1 MKVCV
6 HIKSTLAAAV
16 LLAAVGWTASAVAS
30 DESPAA
36 SVAAIPA
43 ADKAA
48 ITSVLSAYEAAL
60 NASDTEAVRRLVLA
74 LQNGEVLVEAIDTQ
88 THERVRLPPGF
99 WWGWIL
105 GKDGTAATL
114 QALQGGRRV
123 RPVYL
128 DPRLVIPQPE
138 TEPKRLVWRIAEEL
152 LSAGEGPPRGHGRQ
166 IRLARMVQPKLKAAG
181 YGDLKDNTVADYLR
195 DSLREWE
202 AKHPG

>member
-1 MKVCV
+1 MPISDLDGLQERPLRVV
-6 HIKSTLAAAV
+6 FDDAQGDTAWLFATATLAEEGIPSFSCWDP
-16 LLAAVGWTASAVAS
+16 L
-30 DESPAA
+30 PYY
-36 SVAAIPA
+36 SVDRREP
-43 ADKAA
+43 
-48 ITSVLSAYEAAL
+48 
-60 NASDTEAVRRLVLA
+60 TEAVRRLVLA